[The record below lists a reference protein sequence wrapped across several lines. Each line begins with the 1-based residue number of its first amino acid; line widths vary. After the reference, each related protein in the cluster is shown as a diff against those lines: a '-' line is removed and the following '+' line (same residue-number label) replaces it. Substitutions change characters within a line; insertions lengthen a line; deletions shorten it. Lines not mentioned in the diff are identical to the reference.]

1 VNQYVGGNW
10 LIHLNR
16 LEVIIMK
23 YVYHP
28 DFLVSIRTL
37 RNYGGKYQKSASI
50 VEQIHSRIDFG
61 DDNPFHGISLT
72 KHSEQRIKNCLK
84 YDLPGFCRLITICTN
99 GITALCFVGKHDD
112 SEKWL
117 NRNKGL
123 TLTADKDK
131 RISKVF
137 ISSDIGNRDTRIQT
151 ITDYSVDKLYKKL
164 PERYF
169 NRIADEVSRSLIR
182 KFEDMESIATEE
194 DILELAYEINEK
206 EKQDLF
212 FDVFTLLKEGKV
224 VDAKNRIDVYTN
236 NSIPLE
242 DLSNDEIKQLVE
254 GDDFIDADGVG
265 ELLNHFIKTADYK
278 SWMLFLGKE
287 QKEVINKDFNG
298 PAKLSGISGS
308 GKTCVVIKRA
318 IRLADKYHPEKILV
332 LTLNKSLSKLIS
344 QLTDYACPE
353 RLRGNIVV
361 KSFWEMCQ
369 EELKKYEPDNFEK
382 LYNDVTWK
390 HNEHISEIWDEY
402 YDIWLQRRENNFD
415 ASKMIPIHMS
425 LLSRGIYPKEYIRQE
440 FDWVRTAFNKERRDE
455 YFKIEREGR
464 AIPFLEDQRDLI
476 LKGLTG
482 WEDKMSLVGVT
493 DYVGL
498 ALALHRHIDKMKPLY
513 RCILIDEVQDF
524 GTIELDII
532 RKLAQEDENDI
543 FLSGDIVQKVST
555 KHTKMKSAG
564 IDVSNRSVVI
574 RRNYRNSKEILS
586 AAYDVLNNN
595 INVEVFKNEDFE
607 ILDPEYAYLSMPKP
621 LALKAN
627 SISEEFTYCYQ
638 YLHDKYVVAGSN
650 QKACIVLC
658 GYTFVD
664 IKSIGAKL
672 NIPVLDGSSSLESGT
687 IFLSDLEQTKGFE
700 FDTMCILHC
709 NQDVIPDPSLP
720 REEWYR
726 ELSKFYVAMTRAKLE
741 LIISYSYTLSNFI
754 QNSREYFSFYDWKEH
769 IEDTDLKIIELPK
782 PKRALPKK
790 RVLKMTGND
799 FIYTR
804 EAIGC
809 SVPLQEKLVKAI
821 RGVNRA
827 EAGNKQY
834 EWENIQKLIET
845 PKPDMYSVIRIFGKE
860 GYTELQNVLRNNGV
874 IE

>member
-1 VNQYVGGNW
+1 
-10 LIHLNR
+10 
-16 LEVIIMK
+16 MK
-23 YVYHP
+23 YEIHD
-28 DFLVSIRTL
+28 DFIHSIRKL
-37 RNYGGKYQKSASI
+37 YRFGGKYQQAAEKAY
-50 VEQIHSRIDFG
+50 QIFGRIRMG
-61 DDNPFHGISLT
+61 DQNPFHGVPLT
-72 KHSEQRIKNCLK
+72 NRGESRIDNCLK
-84 YDLPGFCRLITICTN
+84 YDLDGHVRLITICTN
-99 GITALCFVGKHDD
+99 SVTVLCYIGKHDD
-112 SEKWL
+112 ADKWIKK
-117 NRNKGL
+117 NTGL
-123 TLTADKDK
+123 KLSVNSNGQLTSVFKSGNIADKDR
-131 RISKVF
+131 RISTD
-137 ISSDIGNRDTRIQT
+137 SDLSD
-151 ITDYSVDKLYKKL
+151 DKLYTKI
-164 PERYF
+164 PERYYD
-169 NRIADEVSRSLIR
+169 RIAEGVSRSILKRI
-182 KFEDMESIATEE
+182 EDLESINTEE
-194 DILELAYEINEK
+194 QILDLSCQIEDK
-206 EKQDLF
+206 DKQDLF
-212 FDVFTLLKEGKV
+212 YDVFTLLKEGKI
-224 VDAKNRIDVYTN
+224 VDAKNRIDLYTN
-236 NSIPLE
+236 NSILIE
-242 DLSNDEIKQLVE
+242 ELSNDEIQQLVE
-254 GDDFIDADGVG
+254 GDEFMDAETVG
-265 ELLNHFIKTADYK
+265 ELLNHFIRTADYK

-298 PAKLSGISGS
+298 PAKLSGVSGS
-308 GKTCVVIKRA
+308 GKTCVVIKRT

-353 RLRGNIVV
+353 RLRRNIVV
-361 KSFWEMCQ
+361 KSFWELCQ
-369 EELKKYEPDNFEK
+369 EELKKYEPDNFER

-402 YDIWLQRRENNFD
+402 YDIWQQRRENNFD

-440 FDWVRTAFNKERRDE
+440 FDWVRTAFNKERRNE
-455 YFKIEREGR
+455 YFKIERDGR
-464 AIPFLEDQRDLI
+464 AIPFVEDQRDLI

-482 WEDKMSLVGVT
+482 WEDKMALVGVT

-498 ALALHRHIDKMKPLY
+498 ALALHRHIDKIIPLY

-532 RKLAQEDENDI
+532 RKLVPEDENDI

-555 KHTKMKSAG
+555 KHTKLKSAR

-627 SISEEFTYCYQ
+627 SISEEFTYCYK
-638 YLHDKYVVAGSN
+638 YLSDKYVVAGSN

-672 NIPVLDGSSSLESGT
+672 NIPVLDGSSSLESGA

-769 IEDTDLKIIELPK
+769 IDDTDLKIIELPK
-782 PKRALPKK
+782 PKRALPKN

-809 SVPLQEKLVKAI
+809 SVQLQEKLVKSI

-827 EAGNKQY
+827 EYGNKQY
-834 EWENIQKLIET
+834 EWENIKKLIET
-845 PKPDMYSVIRIFGKE
+845 PKPDMHSVIRIFGKE
-860 GYTELQNVLRNNGV
+860 GYNELLDILRNNGV

>member
-1 VNQYVGGNW
+1 MRYVT
-10 LIHLNR
+10 H
-16 LEVIIMK
+16 K
-23 YVYHP
+23 
-28 DFLVSIRTL
+28 DFVDSIRKLHQSGGRYQQAAKTVQQI
-37 RNYGGKYQKSASI
+37 YGKINMGEEDPFHGVSTTKHG
-50 VEQIHSRIDFG
+50 ESRID
-61 DDNPFHGISLT
+61 
-72 KHSEQRIKNCLK
+72 NCIK
-84 YDLPGFCRLITICTN
+84 YDLEGFARLITIRTN
-99 GITALCFVGKHDD
+99 GVTALCYVGKHDD
-112 SEKWL
+112 SEKWIKKNTGL
-117 NRNKGL
+117 KLVVNQNGQLSPVFKSGDIKNK
-123 TLTADKDK
+123 DR
-131 RISKVF
+131 RISTE
-137 ISSDIGNRDTRIQT
+137 SDLSQG
-151 ITDYSVDKLYKKL
+151 KLYAKI
-164 PERYF
+164 PERYYD
-169 NRIADEVSRSLIR
+169 RITKGVSRSILI
-182 KFEDMESIATEE
+182 KFEDLESINTEE
-194 DILELAYEINEK
+194 QILDLSCQIEEK
-206 EKQDLF
+206 DKQDLF
-212 FDVFTLLKEGKV
+212 YDVFTLLKEGKIV
-224 VDAKNRIDVYTN
+224 EAKNRIDFYTN
-236 NSIPLE
+236 TSINIE
-242 DLSNDEIKQLVE
+242 ELSNDEIQQLVE
-254 GDDFIDADGVG
+254 GDEFMDAETVG

-298 PAKLSGISGS
+298 PAKLSGVSGS

-318 IRLADKYHPEKILV
+318 IRLADKYNSEKVLV

-353 RLRGNIVV
+353 HLRENIVV
-361 KSFWEMCQ
+361 KSFWELCQ

-402 YDIWLQRRENNFD
+402 YDIWQQRRENNFD

-440 FDWVRTAFNKERRDE
+440 FDWVRTAFNKVRRGE

-464 AIPFLEDQRDLI
+464 AIPFVEDQRDLI

-498 ALALHRHIDKMKPLY
+498 ALALHRHIDKIKPLY

-532 RKLAQEDENDI
+532 RKLVPENENDI

-555 KHTKMKSAG
+555 KHTKLKSAG

-627 SISEEFTYCYQ
+627 NISEEFTYCYK
-638 YLHDKYVVAGSN
+638 YLNDKYVATGSN

-664 IKSIGAKL
+664 IKSIGEKL

-726 ELSKFYVAMTRAKLE
+726 ELSKFYVAMTRAKTE
-741 LIISYSYTLSNFI
+741 LIISYSYLLSNYF
-754 QNSREYFSFYDWKEH
+754 QKSRDLFDFTDWKDMVNPKSVEV
-769 IEDTDLKIIELPK
+769 INILPPGKILRKSEI
-782 PKRALPKK
+782 
-790 RVLKMTGND
+790 LKMRGID
-799 FIYTR
+799 FLYTK
-804 EAIGC
+804 EAVGC
-809 SVPLQEKLVKAI
+809 SLHLQRKLINTI
-821 RGVNRA
+821 RGRNVLPGGIL
-827 EAGNKQY
+827 EQ
-834 EWENIQKLIET
+834 WENLEEFLKTSKRDNNSIKRRFGFKAYNELIKQLT
-845 PKPDMYSVIRIFGKE
+845 DKK
-860 GYTELQNVLRNNGV
+860 V